1 MIVFEYH
8 HLTVFIPLIII
19 TDFTEILVVILQKR
33 LRFVLLDSIKFFV

>member
-8 HLTVFIPLIII
+8 QLTVFIPLIIT
-19 TDFTEILVVILQKR
+19 TDFTAILVVILQKW